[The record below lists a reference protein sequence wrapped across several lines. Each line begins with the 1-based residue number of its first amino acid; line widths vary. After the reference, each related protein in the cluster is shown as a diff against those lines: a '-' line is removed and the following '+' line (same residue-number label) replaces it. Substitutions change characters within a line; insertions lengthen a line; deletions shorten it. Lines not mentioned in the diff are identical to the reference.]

1 MPLSKGKSQKAFS
14 QNIRTEMEHGKP
26 QKQAIAIAYSMKRR
40 SGKKKAA
47 GGAVESGSPDMNY
60 ADGGMVDEN
69 DQEMLRK
76 NRGNKAP
83 HDDQW
88 TDQPTVAQAR
98 KPSRTPLSAPSIVKG
113 STFTSRLTDQE
124 KDLQSTAHPSS
135 PSEQP
140 DSEYDEEGADRQGP
154 HIRDMQDEHSTHRKP
169 YAKGGEIEEMDEEI
183 HPDGMYEDDLTDLN
197 PSEDEGNMMA
207 ERLEEERPD
216 RKGPIIA
223 ALEMKK
229 MARGGEVSPEEE
241 MEEEHHDSMAAAIMA
256 KRHKEQHGADS
267 DSDIEHEMYMAEG
280 GMADLHSEHEEEPNN
295 EDQMSFEALKKENY
309 NSSDLDIDQP
319 EDSNEHGHDLE
330 DEDEHDMVSSIRRKM
345 KSKRQF

>member
-1 MPLSKGKSQKAFS
+1 
-14 QNIRTEMEHGKP
+14 MEHGKP

-40 SGKKKAA
+40 SGKKKAS

-60 ADGGMVDEN
+60 ADGGMINAKNQKRPMPN
-69 DQEMLRK
+69 DIHDDAEMAHK
-76 NRGNKAP
+76 NSGKKPAK
-83 HDDQW
+83 DDQW

-113 STFTSRLTDQE
+113 STFTARLTDQE

-154 HIRDMQDEHSTHRKP
+154 HVRDMQDEHSTHRKP

-183 HPDGMYEDDLTDLN
+183 HPDGMHEDDLTDLS
-197 PSEDEGNMMA
+197 PSEDEGDMMA
-207 ERLEEERPD
+207 ESLDEERPD
-216 RKGPIIA
+216 RKGPIVA

-229 MARGGEVSPEEE
+229 MAKGGMAHDIDDSLEHEED
-241 MEEEHHDSMAAAIMA
+241 EEHHDSMAAAIMA

-345 KSKRQF
+345 KAKRQF